1 MVNQKVAARLQVGPN
16 CLLFFIDETGH
27 ETFADK
33 NYPVFGLGGCVINS
47 SSAAA
52 VIAEPWRAMKAAH
65 FGGEDVPL
73 HANELRNPTTE
84 QLDALS
90 KFFREQQFARLAV
103 TMSKSAVLPTGKTPL
118 EIITGSMMNRY
129 ADLLRRVSPEPNE
142 VAFLHEASNRLDD
155 AIEQHFG
162 GTVAQINGKM
172 IPVNKGLIEKSHGLP
187 ELEVADFIMHAAGRR
202 AVQIHRDPAP
212 PFGKDFIVVFQS
224 NPILSSYIHI
234 EECSKDSGHTAV
246 AKGPKSSMRPALPSI
261 HRGSGYCQSRSNS
274 PQGRQK

>member
-1 MVNQKVAARLQVGPN
+1 MGRLRVVHGKSESRPRLQVGPN

-33 NYPVFGLGGCVINS
+33 NYPVFGLGGCAINS

-52 VIAEPWRAMKAAH
+52 VIAERWRAMKAAH

-118 EIITGSMMNRY
+118 EIIQSRDH
-129 ADLLRRVSPEPNE
+129 ALSPEERSPGLARTI
-142 VAFLHEASNRLDD
+142 VRAFDPD
-155 AIEQHFG
+155 AI
-162 GTVAQINGKM
+162 
-172 IPVNKGLIEKSHGLP
+172 
-187 ELEVADFIMHAAGRR
+187 
-202 AVQIHRDPAP
+202 
-212 PFGKDFIVVFQS
+212 
-224 NPILSSYIHI
+224 
-234 EECSKDSGHTAV
+234 
-246 AKGPKSSMRPALPSI
+246 LPSWLPI
-261 HRGSGYCQSRSNS
+261 IWKSAV
-274 PQGRQK
+274 RQYG

>member
-33 NYPVFGLGGCVINS
+33 NYPVFGLGGCAINS

-65 FGGEDVPL
+65 FGGEDAPL

-129 ADLLRRVSPEPNE
+129 TDLLRRVPPEPNE
-142 VAFLHEASNRLDD
+142 LAFLHEDSNRLERYRTTFWRDGRPD
-155 AIEQHFG
+155 QRQNDP
-162 GTVAQINGKM
+162 GTQ
-172 IPVNKGLIEKSHGLP
+172 
-187 ELEVADFIMHAAGRR
+187 R
-202 AVQIHRDPAP
+202 AHRKIAR
-212 PFGKDFIVVFQS
+212 
-224 NPILSSYIHI
+224 L
-234 EECSKDSGHTAV
+234 AR
-246 AKGPKSSMRPALPSI
+246 A
-261 HRGSGYCQSRSNS
+261 GSGGLHHARGWKKGCANS
-274 PQGRQK
+274 S

>member
-33 NYPVFGLGGCVINS
+33 NYPVFGLGGCAINS

-52 VIAEPWRAMKAAH
+52 VVAEPWRAMKAAH

-73 HANELRNPTTE
+73 HANELRHPTTE

-118 EIITGSMMNRY
+118 EIITGSMNRY
-129 ADLLRRVSPEPNE
+129 ADFAEARFARAERGGSP
-142 VAFLHEASNRLDD
+142 A
-155 AIEQHFG
+155 
-162 GTVAQINGKM
+162 
-172 IPVNKGLIEKSHGLP
+172 
-187 ELEVADFIMHAAGRR
+187 
-202 AVQIHRDPAP
+202 
-212 PFGKDFIVVFQS
+212 
-224 NPILSSYIHI
+224 
-234 EECSKDSGHTAV
+234 
-246 AKGPKSSMRPALPSI
+246 
-261 HRGSGYCQSRSNS
+261 
-274 PQGRQK
+274 

>member
-1 MVNQKVAARLQVGPN
+1 MANQKVAARLQVGPN

-33 NYPVFGLGGCVINS
+33 NYPVFGLGGCAINS

-65 FGGEDVPL
+65 FGGEDIPL

-129 ADLLRRVSPEPNE
+129 ADLLRRVPGRPPLYMIGVDAAKEVIVARLSIEEPGPGACHFPTDRDLDYFRMLTAERPIRRFRQGVGSPGVDQGRVRPQR
-142 VAFLHEASNRLDD
+142 S
-155 AIEQHFG
+155 
-162 GTVAQINGKM
+162 
-172 IPVNKGLIEKSHGLP
+172 
-187 ELEVADFIMHAAGRR
+187 AGRSR
-202 AVQIHRDPAP
+202 
-212 PFGKDFIVVFQS
+212 
-224 NPILSSYIHI
+224 L
-234 EECSKDSGHTAV
+234 
-246 AKGPKSSMRPALPSI
+246 RPCRPS
-261 HRGSGYCQSRSNS
+261 R
-274 PQGRQK
+274 PTVLWA

>member
-33 NYPVFGLGGCVINS
+33 NYPVFGLGGCAINS

-52 VIAEPWRAMKAAH
+52 VVAEPWRAMEAAH
-65 FGGEDVPL
+65 FGGEDVLL

-118 EIITGSMMNRY
+118 VRNHHRF
-129 ADLLRRVSPEPNE
+129 DDEP
-142 VAFLHEASNRLDD
+142 VHGFAEARLTR
-155 AIEQHFG
+155 AERG
-162 GTVAQINGKM
+162 G
-172 IPVNKGLIEKSHGLP
+172 IP
-187 ELEVADFIMHAAGRR
+187 A
-202 AVQIHRDPAP
+202 
-212 PFGKDFIVVFQS
+212 
-224 NPILSSYIHI
+224 
-234 EECSKDSGHTAV
+234 
-246 AKGPKSSMRPALPSI
+246 
-261 HRGSGYCQSRSNS
+261 
-274 PQGRQK
+274 

>member
-33 NYPVFGLGGCVINS
+33 NYPVFGLGGCAINS

-103 TMSKSAVLPTGKTPL
+103 TNVEIGCAADWQDAVRNHHGFDDEPVHGFAEARLTRA
-118 EIITGSMMNRY
+118 E
-129 ADLLRRVSPEPNE
+129 RV
-142 VAFLHEASNRLDD
+142 
-155 AIEQHFG
+155 G
-162 GTVAQINGKM
+162 
-172 IPVNKGLIEKSHGLP
+172 IP
-187 ELEVADFIMHAAGRR
+187 A
-202 AVQIHRDPAP
+202 
-212 PFGKDFIVVFQS
+212 
-224 NPILSSYIHI
+224 
-234 EECSKDSGHTAV
+234 
-246 AKGPKSSMRPALPSI
+246 
-261 HRGSGYCQSRSNS
+261 
-274 PQGRQK
+274 